1 MTFCEAKC
9 ILQAIMVMRIF
20 WFFSPMLDSQI
31 LDDNESD
38 NKVTNWVPTS
48 ISQKKKKKKNQLNR
62 FLYR

>member
-1 MTFCEAKC
+1 
-9 ILQAIMVMRIF
+9 MVMRIF
-20 WFFSPMLDSQI
+20 WFFSPMLDLQI

-48 ISQKKKKKKNQLNR
+48 ISQKQKNKNQLNR

>member
-1 MTFCEAKC
+1 
-9 ILQAIMVMRIF
+9 MVMRIF

-48 ISQKKKKKKNQLNR
+48 ISQKKKKKINLIDSCTDNV
-62 FLYR
+62 